1 MSQAYYDRR
10 ASNRNGLKVFKSG
23 RDEANEQ
30 SVKAILERA
39 WRCEIRTY
47 GGTCEAIDW
56 YAIRGATIA
65 AYLELKSR
73 DHTVARYDSV
83 FLNVRKW
90 LALTLIEVGTGC
102 PGIYVVKWLDDLRY
116 VRVAEIDARKIRL
129 GGCNRRVKSATD
141 VEPVIEVPIE
151 QMNQISFEPMR
162 T

>member
-1 MSQAYYDRR
+1 MSQAYYKRR
-10 ASNRNGLKVFKSG
+10 HREEGGLRVFKS
-23 RDEANEQ
+23 DVDQANEDE
-30 SVKAILERA
+30 VRRILERA
-39 WRCEIRTY
+39 WRCEIHTY
-47 GGTCEAIDW
+47 GGTCESIDW

-90 LALTLIEVGTGC
+90 LALQLIEIGTGC
-102 PGIYVVKWLDDLRY
+102 PGFFVVRWTDDLRF
-116 VRVAEIDARKIRL
+116 VRVAEIDARQMRM

-151 QMNQISFEPMR
+151 MMTQIENR
-162 T
+162 GQ